1 MKYCIE
7 CGTKLDNKECINFG
21 LSEGLV
27 PYCPKC
33 CDFRF
38 PRFNV
43 AVSAVIFNI
52 DYSKILLIQQY
63 NRPKNILVA
72 GYVNKEENLSH
83 ALIREIKEEVNLD
96 VYDFVF
102 NESQYYA
109 KSDTLICNFIVRTAN
124 EDFKLSGE
132 VDAACWYGIAD
143 AKEVV
148 YKGGLAE
155 EFLEK
160 AVLKVR
166 RLMLNPAQ
174 V

>member
-7 CGTKLDNKECINFG
+7 CGTKLIKKECINFG
-21 LSEGLV
+21 LSEGLI

-38 PRFNV
+38 PRFNT
-43 AVSAVIFNI
+43 AVSAVIFNR
-52 DYSKILLIQQY
+52 DYNKILLIQQY

-72 GYVNKEENLSH
+72 GYVNKGENLSH

-96 VYDFVF
+96 VLDFKF
-102 NESQYYA
+102 NESEYYE
-109 KSDTLICNFIVRTAN
+109 KSDTLICNFIVRAAN
-124 EDFKLSGE
+124 EDFKLSEE
-132 VDAACWYGIAD
+132 VDAACWYGIEE
-143 AKEVV
+143 AKEVI

-155 EFLEK
+155 EFLEA
-160 AVLKVR
+160 AVSKTACLV
-166 RLMLNPAQ
+166 LNSAQ